1 MKFFKTWI
9 DWWLFIPLSLV
20 IAIGSYW
27 FVPFLLDLVGMPAQ
41 DMQYT
46 GTAWIYG
53 LFQSWVIFLSGTG
66 VTFFCTRFYY
76 AKIHKYHESDM
87 FDYDFANQP
96 ASFKVRVSLLIPAVL
111 FIGYCLICLAAF
123 K

>member
-27 FVPFLLDLVGMPAQ
+27 FVPYLLKSVGMPTSE
-41 DMQYT
+41 MNYT
-46 GTAWIYG
+46 GTAWVYS
-53 LFQSWVIFLSGTG
+53 LFQSASIFMFGIG
-66 VTFFCTRFYY
+66 ITFLCYRWFFP
-76 AKIHKYHESDM
+76 KLHKYLESEI
-87 FDYDFANQP
+87 FDAEFEAQAANKITV
-96 ASFKVRVSLLIPAVL
+96 ALLIPAVL
-111 FIGYCLICLAAF
+111 FIGYCMICLAAF